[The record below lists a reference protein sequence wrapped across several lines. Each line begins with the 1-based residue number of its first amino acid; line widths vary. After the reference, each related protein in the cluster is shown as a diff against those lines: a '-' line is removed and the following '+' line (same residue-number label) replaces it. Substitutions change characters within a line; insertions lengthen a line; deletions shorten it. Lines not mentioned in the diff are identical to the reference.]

1 MLRNLFL
8 TGCLLAGFTP
18 LHALTKVG
26 TTAMPFLKIGVG
38 ARAAAMGEAF
48 VALATDATALYWNP
62 AGLAAQPGTRVF
74 FTHTRWFADARYHF
88 TGMSVALDAYRTLGL
103 SLGYLGLPD
112 EEVTRETAPNG
123 TGEFFSFSDMWVGV
137 AFAQRFTREF
147 SAGLQL
153 KWLQENLWHMQATT
167 FALDVGLRYRFDH
180 PRLTMAASF
189 SNFGGKV
196 QHRGEDTRVLIDVD
210 PAAQNPLVP
219 ADLRLGSYELPLR
232 FQMGAAWE
240 AFRTPAYR
248 LTLEGDLVH
257 PNDNS
262 EYVNLGVE
270 LDIRGILQLR
280 GGWRGLGMEQSQ
292 GGASAGLGLQF
303 GNARLDVA
311 YSDYGPYLKGVQ
323 RFALQFAF

>member
-1 MLRNLFL
+1 MRHTMFWL
-8 TGCLLAGFTP
+8 GGLLLGVSP
-18 LHALTKVG
+18 IHALTKVG

-38 ARAAAMGEAF
+38 ARAAAMGEAY

-62 AGLAAQPGTRVF
+62 AGLAAHPATRVF

-88 TGMSVALDAYRTLGL
+88 TGMTVALDGFRTLGL

-123 TGEFFSFSDMWVGV
+123 TGEYFSFSDMWVGV
-137 AFAQRFTREF
+137 VFAQRFTREF

-153 KWLQENLWHMQATT
+153 KWLQETLWHMQATT
-167 FALDVGLRYRFDH
+167 LALDVGLRYTFDH

-189 SNFGGKV
+189 VNFGGKV

-240 AFRTPAYR
+240 VLRTPAYR

-262 EYVNLGVE
+262 EYVNMGAE
-270 LDIRGILQLR
+270 LDIRGMLQLR
-280 GGWRGLGMEQSQ
+280 GGWRGLGMEWAQ
-292 GGASAGLGLQF
+292 GGASFGLGLQL
-303 GNARLDVA
+303 GNTRLDVA